1 MVLGLREVAKNL
13 KMSKVKAVIVSPNV
27 EKIHYKGNF
36 WSTLCIKK
44 RTTLA
49 LCIVSTC
56 TLHKLILIIVGEQ
69 HQNSFW

>member
-36 WSTLCIKK
+36 
-44 RTTLA
+44 
-49 LCIVSTC
+49 
-56 TLHKLILIIVGEQ
+56 
-69 HQNSFW
+69 